1 MYGHLY
7 SVKLM
12 SPRPRTIPD
21 EAILQATA
29 HIIGKLGPARFTLAD
44 VAGEVG
50 LSPATL
56 VQRFGSKRGLLLALA
71 GSSVDEVDACFA
83 ALRAAHPSPLDAL
96 HAAATE
102 MAGHVESP
110 ESLANHLAF
119 LQIDLSDPEFHRLAL
134 ENSELVTAGYRR
146 LIDDAVAAS
155 ELVPCDTARLA
166 RAVGAVSGGSLI
178 AWAIARKGSVM
189 DYVRHDVE
197 TLLAP
202 YRVAVGAQAPTPGI
216 VAIAGRKSKR

>member
-1 MYGHLY
+1 
-7 SVKLM
+7 M
-12 SPRPRTIPD
+12 SPRPRTVPD

-29 HIIGKLGPARFTLAD
+29 HIIGELGPARFTLAD

-71 GSSVDEVDACFA
+71 GSSVAYVDACFA
-83 ALRAAHPSPLDAL
+83 ALRASHASPLDAL

-102 MAGHVESP
+102 MASHVESP

-134 ENSELVTAGYRR
+134 ENSELVTAGYRT
-146 LIDDAVAAS
+146 LIEDAVAAG
-155 ELVPCDTARLA
+155 ELAPCDAARLA
-166 RAVGAVSGGSLI
+166 RAVGAMAGGSLI
-178 AWAIARKGSVM
+178 AWAIARDGKVI
-189 DYVRHDVE
+189 DYVRHDIE

-202 YRVAVGAQAPTPGI
+202 YRANDGRPTPTPGL
-216 VAIAGRKSKR
+216 ARPAARKTRR